1 MKSTPLDRSGLA
13 GPPPRLTDLL
23 GAKTGKDLSPL
34 ERQAAELI
42 ARVPSPPPLAPQ
54 ALTKIGETLSKPAPA
69 STGWLIGGGLGI
81 AVVVA
86 MTALLVPRLGGQH
99 LVPRPAI
106 VTQRSSLPDIARPV
120 AAPEAVVAPRPT
132 AEPVTAVTEP
142 SLASEP
148 LHPTSRPA
156 RKHVAIVSEKPGAS
170 VAAPELPVR
179 PVPALAPAE
188 AEESA
193 LAVESRL
200 LGLALRELRQTH
212 DAKQALVRLDEYAAR
227 FPAGLLN
234 EEAQA
239 ARVDALLLL
248 GRRAEALTLLE
259 KTTFTRLPRGGELT
273 VLRGELRAASGRC
286 GDALRDFAASVST
299 GSTAE
304 VAERGL
310 YGQGMCRA
318 HLGDLAGAES
328 DLRAYLTRFPSG
340 RFRTTVQ
347 ATLRNLSTTP

>member
-1 MKSTPLDRSGLA
+1 
-13 GPPPRLTDLL
+13 LTDLL
-23 GAKTGKDLSPL
+23 GAKAGKDLSPL

-42 ARVPSPPPLAPQ
+42 AKVPSPLPLAPQ
-54 ALTKIGETLSKPAPA
+54 ALARIGETLSKPAA
-69 STGWLIGGGLGI
+69 SSTGWLIGGGLGI

-86 MTALLVPRLGGQH
+86 TTALLVPRMGGQH
-99 LVPRPAI
+99 QVPRPAI
-106 VTQRSSLPDIARPV
+106 VTQQPLVPEVVRRIETSTGV
-120 AAPEAVVAPRPT
+120 ATPKSAI
-132 AEPVTAVTEP
+132 EPVIVVTEP
-142 SLASEP
+142 SLVSEP
-148 LHPTSRPA
+148 LRPATRPA
-156 RKHVAIVSEKPGAS
+156 RKHAAIVSEKSETS
-170 VAAPELPVR
+170 VAVTEPPVS
-179 PVPALAPAE
+179 PAPALAPAE

-212 DAKQALVRLDEYAAR
+212 DARQALVRLDEYSAR

-286 GDALRDFAASVST
+286 RDALPDFAASVSN

-328 DLRAYLTRFPSG
+328 DLRAYLNRFPSG
-340 RFRTTVQ
+340 RFRTSAQ